1 MLTIPNIRYSI
12 PLTGKFILSFTFN
25 DDLDTFNIEKLEDTL
40 LYDDDNYF
48 EFIKLLGKCID
59 EGDDDSIEIEDWNE
73 NVEIS
78 EKFEM
83 WYECSLTGRCAII
96 DEYGELELYTKLWE
110 VGIPDVLRDLNMFL
124 HTKVHPH
131 LTVTNIQLKIDD
143 TYSVKDIDFTPERD

>member
-1 MLTIPNIRYSI
+1 MLTTPNIQHNI

-25 DDLDTFNIEKLEDTL
+25 GDLDTFNMEKLEDAL
-40 LYDDDNYF
+40 IYDDDNYVD
-48 EFIKLLGKCID
+48 FIKLLEKCID
-59 EGDDDSIEIEDWNE
+59 DGDNIEIEDWNQ

-83 WYECSLTGRCAII
+83 WYECSLTGHCSII
-96 DEYGELELYTKLWE
+96 DEDGELELYTKLWE
-110 VGIPDVLRDLNMFL
+110 VGIPDVLRDFNVFL

-143 TYSVKDIDFTPERD
+143 TYSVKDIDFTNER

>member
-1 MLTIPNIRYSI
+1 MLTTPNIQHNI

-25 DDLDTFNIEKLEDTL
+25 GDLDTFNPEKLEDTL
-40 LYDDDNYF
+40 IYDDDNYVDF
-48 EFIKLLGKCID
+48 LKLLNKCID
-59 EGDDDSIEIEDWNE
+59 EYEDNSVEIEDWNQ

-83 WYECSLTGRCAII
+83 WYECSLTGHCAII
-96 DEYGELELYTKLWE
+96 DEEGDLELYTKLWE
-110 VGIPDVLRDLNMFL
+110 VGIPDVLRDFNVFL

-143 TYSVKDIDFTPERD
+143 TYSVKDIDFINER